1 MMRSVF
7 FLFLSGI
14 LTLGCA
20 QQSPPRLI
28 IRADDMG
35 SSHSANLACIETARQ
50 GIVTSIEVMAV
61 TPWFPEAVALL
72 AENPDIEV
80 GLHLTL
86 TSEWDL
92 VKWGPLTACPNLRD
106 KNGYFYP
113 RLKPNPAY
121 PGQSVAEQA
130 WTIEEIEKEF
140 RAQIELALK
149 NIPQLNHLTGHMGSI
164 GLNKQVTEMTLKL
177 AREYHLSVVDEN
189 PETTFDII
197 DAGYPGGHTS
207 YNEKEAS
214 FLSLIETMEA
224 GKTYCFL
231 EHPAY
236 DNAEMQGYHHKGY
249 ENVASDRQGVTDL
262 FTSEKVKAAIKQKGI
277 QLTGYNE
284 VVNALPRS
292 SAQAENMNP
301 AAVTKYLEAVKTQ
314 KQELHSIMV
323 LRHGKVVAEHWFGD
337 HSAQKK
343 HVMWSVSKSFTSA
356 AIGFAVA
363 EKRLTVSDKVLS
375 FFPEYKNEMVS
386 GNLEKLEIRH
396 LLTMTTGHSVE
407 PHVDTIPG
415 NNNWVKSFLD
425 APLEHEPG
433 TYFTYNSIATYMLAA
448 ILEKVTGEDL
458 LSYLYPRL
466 FRPLGI
472 TGATWDRSPQGIAL
486 GGWGLSLKTEDMAKF
501 GQFMLQKGMWNG
513 KQLLPAAWFD
523 EATKSFNDQGPAWAK
538 GARRKESDWLQGYG
552 YQLWRCRH
560 NGFRADG
567 MSGQFIIVLPEQ
579 EAVIVTTANIPDM
592 QAEIDLIW
600 KYIFP
605 AFRQESQKNNGN

>member
-1 MMRSVF
+1 MKNLLLVA
-7 FLFLSGI
+7 FLY
-14 LTLGCA
+14 LTIAGCA

-35 SSHSANLACIETARQ
+35 SSHSANLACIETARK

-61 TPWFPEAVALL
+61 TPWFPEAVTLL

-106 KNGYFYP
+106 KNGYFFP
-113 RLKPNPAY
+113 RLWPNPDY
-121 PGQSVAEQA
+121 PGQSVSEQA
-130 WTIEEIEKEF
+130 WTLKEIENEF
-140 RAQIELALK
+140 RAQIELALR
-149 NIPQLNHLTGHMGSI
+149 NIPQLNHLTGHMGSV
-164 GLNKQVTEMTLKL
+164 GLNKEVAEMTLRL
-177 AREYHLSVVDEN
+177 AREYHLSLVDNN
-189 PETTFDII
+189 PETTYDII
-197 DAGYPGGHTS
+197 DSGYPGLHQS
-207 YNEKEAS
+207 YEEKEAS
-214 FLSLIETMEA
+214 FLNLLNGMEA

-236 DNAEMQGYHHKGY
+236 DNAEMRGIHHKGY

-262 FTSEKVKAAIKQKGI
+262 FTSEKVRALIKQKGI
-277 QLTGYNE
+277 LLIGFNE
-284 VVNALPRS
+284 VTNALPRS
-292 SAQAENMNP
+292 TPQAENMNP
-301 AAVTKYLEAVKTQ
+301 AAVTKYLEAVKTH
-314 KQELHSIMV
+314 KQELHSLMI

-343 HVMWSVSKSFTSA
+343 HVMWSVSKSYTSA

-363 EKRLTVSDKVLS
+363 ENKLKVTDKVITYFPGDLPQLVSD
-375 FFPEYKNEMVS
+375 
-386 GNLEKLEIRH
+386 NLTKLEIRH
-396 LLTMTTGHSVE
+396 LLTMTTGHSIE

-415 NNNWVKSFLD
+415 NNDWVKSFLE
-425 APLEHEPG
+425 APLDFEPG
-433 TYFTYNSIATYMLAA
+433 THFTYNSIATYMLAA

-466 FRPLGI
+466 FSPLGI
-472 TGATWDRSPQGIAL
+472 TGATWDRSPQEIAI

-513 KQLLPAAWFD
+513 KQLLPVAWFD
-523 EATKSFNDQGPAWAK
+523 EASTSYNDQGPAWAS
-538 GARRKESDWLQGYG
+538 GAKRSESDWLQGYG

-567 MSGQFIIVLPEQ
+567 MSGQFIIVLPDQ
-579 EAVIVTTANIPDM
+579 DAVIVTTANIPDM
-592 QAEIDLIW
+592 QAEINLIW

-605 AFRQESQKNNGN
+605 AFK